1 MPSVESLTELP
12 AYPLDT
18 RTYSEPYVPTPVPPI
33 QTDPPPYGA
42 PVTDSLPKD
51 GETPPYRHP
60 HFIGKD
66 LITTFHSDPTV
77 NTTFRCLVRAKDKW
91 PDRLSMGTRKVL
103 GVYNEDR
110 KGKNWTMWELGD
122 YEYMTFKELWEEV
135 LVLGSSL
142 IELGLARCDKVG
154 IYMQTWLEFPINFL
168 FPLLTGAKVRNGFKP
183 RSRPI
188 HNPLQL
194 SLHMTPWGPMPL
206 LTHLTLLVPTC
217 S

>member
-1 MPSVESLTELP
+1 M
-12 AYPLDT
+12 
-18 RTYSEPYVPTPVPPI
+18 PTPLLPI

-42 PVTDSLPKD
+42 PVADALPKD

-103 GVYNEDR
+103 GVYHEDR
-110 KGKNWTMWELGD
+110 KGKDWTMWELGD

-142 IELGLARCDKVG
+142 IELGLAQCDKVG
-154 IYMQTWLEFPINFL
+154 IYMQTWLA
-168 FPLLTGAKVRNGFKP
+168 FPLN
-183 RSRPI
+183 
-188 HNPLQL
+188 
-194 SLHMTPWGPMPL
+194 L
-206 LTHLTLLVPTC
+206 LTVPFAHWCKSAKWFQTSLASHSQSLTIVTAYDTLGPDALAH
-217 S
+217 